1 MMKMMTSIPNC
12 ILHFL
17 QLVHAAFFSQYSFP
31 CSITPP
37 RTAAGLWAGE
47 PRVTG
52 WSQRLGKGQPRPQTC
67 LCPFP
72 VSRLTI
78 LLHRWILF
86 PPLPSELAL
95 YQSHLAHLL
104 LPTFLHPALAWL
116 VSHGFC
122 CHLWGSLST
131 ISTLLVS
138 PLLWQLLIHPCSA
151 AGTISLF
158 PRWGVSVSPGHN
170 PCSLLLFTFSP
181 VLHLL
186 SLPHSQVC
194 ALSTKVRLAT
204 FLSDPFPFSFP
215 SGAPSLFFWLHNHC
229 NYLSDDFLNFPSARN
244 RHLWALFLINVF

>member
-1 MMKMMTSIPNC
+1 MMMMMTSIPNC

-17 QLVHAAFFSQYSFP
+17 QLVHAAFFSQNSFP

-52 WSQRLGKGQPRPQTC
+52 WSQRLGKGQPWPQTC

-72 VSRLTI
+72 VSRLMI

-116 VSHGFC
+116 VPHGFC

-181 VLHLL
+181 VLDLL
-186 SLPHSQVC
+186 SLFPTARFVPR
-194 ALSTKVRLAT
+194 ALRWDWQLFYQILSPLASLQELLPFFSGSIT
-204 FLSDPFPFSFP
+204 TAITSLMISWIFHLLEIGTCELSS
-215 SGAPSLFFWLHNHC
+215 
-229 NYLSDDFLNFPSARN
+229 
-244 RHLWALFLINVF
+244 